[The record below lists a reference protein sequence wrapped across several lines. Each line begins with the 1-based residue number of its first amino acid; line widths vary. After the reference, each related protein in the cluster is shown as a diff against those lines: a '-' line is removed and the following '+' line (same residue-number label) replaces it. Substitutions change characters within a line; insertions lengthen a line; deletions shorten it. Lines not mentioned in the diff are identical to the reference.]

1 MGILTLIISIFIF
14 SIVTLATIIV
24 LWLKTK
30 QLYVPDIIRLTGAI
44 ICLFSSGILL
54 MFKDQFESTYN
65 DLTATIG
72 QYTGTSL
79 NIIIL
84 CLLGFFLLIA
94 IFNAIRIRT

>member
-1 MGILTLIISIFIF
+1 MAGSSPLIISIFIF

-44 ICLFSSGILL
+44 ICLISSGILL
-54 MFKDQFESTYN
+54 MFKDKFEPTYKN
-65 DLTATIG
+65 LTSTIG

-94 IFNAIRIRT
+94 IFNAIRL